1 MFYAYILFAVLN
13 RIICCNRAGAEIS
26 TTSPLHPNILHFNSV
41 AQAKEGDVHCY
52 GEGRRSTKKIISKQ
66 TKLPLVVK
74 KSSINKRNVLP
85 FCNRHAGQSA
95 ILLGSGPTLKTFLL
109 HSKVYSFENIVTAGV
124 NSVIYAGIPLDY
136 LFVFDKGKKVYR
148 GKRDSSWLENPE
160 AFDAFECR
168 IQKFYGYFKRSPNFG
183 PPIRSNSG
191 AKLIEGSYVT
201 NKPLPLNKDVGHYQF
216 GGSVSTIFHALQFL
230 LYAGVSK
237 VYLVG
242 CDAGTGYAQLE
253 DHALDNHRNKK
264 GIKAMLKEWKV
275 AHDFI
280 GNEYSNVNITVLN
293 PIGLKGIGWREIY
306 DVIEI
311 FTEVTHTKKL
321 Y

>member
-1 MFYAYILFAVLN
+1 MCFLFVTGML
-13 RIICCNRAGAEIS
+13 
-26 TTSPLHPNILHFNSV
+26 
-41 AQAKEGDVHCY
+41 D
-52 GEGRRSTKKIISKQ
+52 
-66 TKLPLVVK
+66 
-74 KSSINKRNVLP
+74 
-85 FCNRHAGQSA
+85 
-95 ILLGSGPTLKTFLL
+95 
-109 HSKVYSFENIVTAGV
+109 KVYSFENIVTAGV

-191 AKLIEGSYVT
+191 AKLIEGYV
-201 NKPLPLNKDVGHYQF
+201 
-216 GGSVSTIFHALQFL
+216 
-230 LYAGVSK
+230 
-237 VYLVG
+237 
-242 CDAGTGYAQLE
+242 QLE

-275 AHDFI
+275 AYDFI

-293 PIGLKGIGWREIY
+293 PIGLKGMGWREIY
-306 DVIEI
+306 DIIEI
-311 FTEVTHTKKL
+311 FTEISKL
-321 Y
+321 ETISSSSGPDGDEQIYQSYPIRSAAKISSPRNFAVEVGLGMEEEVQGIFLPKQMSFKTLCFYEELWRKVKDLKFNLDKILIPKEEIYKYPVLNTDVPLPRFSDYKDTRIKDEEKRHLLKYAERLLPHWDLLEYWGVVLMGTMPWGSLQVL